1 MRKVSKTNQNSSRDK
16 TIKKRAQ
23 ICANSFS
30 MNLHRMSSEILEELV
45 DEDLDVT
52 KFARRKQKALNY
64 IEGYLTQCLTQWEE
78 SPMEADSVFEYWEYY
93 ADVIYNSHLSGYR
106 NETNKVPA
114 EEILEQVRYLNESV
128 RAGKLMTMPGVSLEA
143 SRRYRGYISAN
154 LFSGKMG
161 WDWKNWSKNDLTIAD
176 HLVAELATDSVTEV
190 FDKFQMTNETGFVS
204 VFASFLIEDWDASKQ
219 RQKLI
224 KKVK

>member
-23 ICANSFS
+23 ICANSFA

-45 DEDLDVT
+45 DEDPDVT
-52 KFARRKQKALNY
+52 KFARRKQKAMNY
-64 IEGYLTQCLTQWEE
+64 IEGYLTQYLTQWGEN
-78 SPMEADSVFEYWEYY
+78 PIEADSVFGYWEYY
-93 ADVIYNSHLSGYR
+93 ADVVYHSQLSGYR
-106 NETNKVPA
+106 NETNKVPV

-128 RAGKLMTMPGVSLEA
+128 RTGQLMMMPGVSLEA
-143 SRRYRGYISAN
+143 SRGYRGYISAN

-161 WDWKNWSKNDLTIAD
+161 WDWNNWSENDLTIAD
-176 HLVAELATDSVTEV
+176 HLVAELATDAVTQV
-190 FDKFQMTNETGFVS
+190 FDKFQMTNETGFVGL
-204 VFASFLIEDWDASKQ
+204 FASFLIDDWDTSNQ
-219 RQKLI
+219 RQKLV